1 MQFIFH
7 FARVVLFK
15 NVPSADDSDSKDSDS
30 EDSDSEDSDS
40 EDSDSEKNHGVAKRR
55 VYRSIL
61 LLTSCA

>member
-40 EDSDSEKNHGVAKRR
+40 EKNHGVAKRR